1 MRFARFLALR
11 PSDRLLVLQAA
22 IAGPLVRA
30 ALGVLGFRR
39 CYLGLEKLARLP
51 RTPALPPA
59 AQDEVARAARL
70 VQAAWRHG
78 PLDPHCLTQSLTL
91 WWLLRRRGIDSDIR
105 IGVRKVGEELEAH
118 AWVEW
123 SGTALT
129 DHPQVSRKFA
139 PLVSTSNPADHPR
152 MRAS

>member
-1 MRFARFLALR
+1 MRFASFLALR
-11 PSDRLLVLQAA
+11 PSDRLLVLEAA
-22 IAGPLVRA
+22 IAGLLVRA
-30 ALGVLGFRR
+30 ALRVLGFKR
-39 CYLGLEKLARLP
+39 CYLGLERLARWP
-51 RTPALPPA
+51 RTPTRSA
-59 AQDEVARAARL
+59 ATQNEVAWAARL

-129 DHPQVSRKFA
+129 DHPQVSRTFA
-139 PLVSTSNPADHPR
+139 PLVSTSNPADLPR